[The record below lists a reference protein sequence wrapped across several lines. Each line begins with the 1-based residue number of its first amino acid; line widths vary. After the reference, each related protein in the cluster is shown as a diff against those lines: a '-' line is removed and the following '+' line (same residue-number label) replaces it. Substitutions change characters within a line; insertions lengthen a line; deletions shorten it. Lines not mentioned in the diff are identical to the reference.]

1 MNNKNTPGVYLM
13 NFKDQWN
20 LETALKILQ
29 HQTVDSKLWAEAV
42 EWLMLFGPPEVKE
55 LLLRASGIATETYF
69 PELQP
74 VSRGPG
80 GEPLY
85 DVAALARVLGIAEDE
100 AREIIRK
107 KEREHQIQHILSGGS
122 ETVH

>member
-1 MNNKNTPGVYLM
+1 MKNKNTSGVQPM
-13 NFKDQWN
+13 NFKEQWN

-29 HQTVDSKLWAEAV
+29 HQTVDSQLWAEAV
-42 EWLMLFGPPEVKE
+42 EWLMLFGPPEIKE

-74 VSRGPG
+74 ISHGPG
-80 GEPLY
+80 GEPYY
-85 DVAALARVLGIAEDE
+85 DVAALARALGIPEEE
-100 AREIIRK
+100 AQEIIRK
-107 KEREHQIQHILSGGS
+107 KEREHQIHHIMSGGS